1 MSIVNLQ
8 EDFDW
13 FAVDANGAVALFA
26 TAGQGFVPPTVVE
39 FHVMHETVAGSIVYP
54 NWGTDQIWNDAA
66 NLGLYVFDWSLPDGP
81 YQRVASPE
89 GVSDDTLPS
98 MIKRI
103 THLPVLKTSFA
114 DHTQITQLDQF
125 APPP

>member
-13 FAVDANGAVALFA
+13 FAVDADGAVALFA
-26 TAGQGFVPPTVVE
+26 TGGQGFVPPTVVE
-39 FHVMHETVAGSIVYP
+39 FHVMHETVAGSIEYP

-66 NLGLYVFDWSLPDGP
+66 NLGLYVFDWSPSGGA
-81 YQRVASPE
+81 YQRVASPKTV
-89 GVSDDTLPS
+89 GDDTLPS

-103 THLPVLKTSFA
+103 TNLPVLKTCFA
-114 DHTQITQLDQF
+114 DLAQITELNQF
-125 APPP
+125 EPPP